1 MKCIFVKEKVLGK
14 KPLLIHRPYF
24 ASISKISGWIN
35 PFLFYS
41 YSFQFQ
47 KPFSP
52 RAVFKSGMEILFFP
66 LKFIPRS
73 KAMYLIIKTP
83 FLFWALRQLRC
94 RRAFRTSA
102 IAPFYTTFGCLRT
115 PSAVLQSLM
124 QFIKHGIKMYSPI
137 IDL

>member
-83 FLFWALRQLRC
+83 FLFLGIASASLPPGFPHFRYRSIRHNLRLLTN
-94 RRAFRTSA
+94 AFGGAS
-102 IAPFYTTFGCLRT
+102 I
-115 PSAVLQSLM
+115 
-124 QFIKHGIKMYSPI
+124 
-137 IDL
+137 